1 MKKRLYRDLHAE
13 VLNLDVVIYADALYN
28 IGGIESWLYY
38 TCRKYNDGQ
47 ITFVYKSAD
56 SMQLKRISEVVDCI
70 QYTGQEFHCDRLIY
84 VAPIYIRTDEIYK
97 GANERYL
104 INHVCYGD
112 SKNQEVFELP
122 ELDGVFAVS
131 DFCAESCKK
140 RMLQDIVTLYNT
152 VDLDKP
158 QKPLRL
164 ISACRWSKDKGS
176 EQMLKFAEL
185 LQHAGISFIWY
196 IFTQEEPEV
205 HHPNMVFM
213 NPRYDLAMWMADAD
227 YGVQFTRIES
237 YGLFPVECLKVGTP
251 VILTDLPV
259 FREIGIDEKN
269 AYFFDW
275 DMKDVDVTKILNIPK
290 VKYKEPSSDKLYKE
304 LLKCPTSK

>member
-1 MKKRLYRDLHAE
+1 MKKSVYRERYNDSLDL
-13 VLNLDVVIYADALYN
+13 NVVIYADAIYN

-38 TCRKYNDGQ
+38 TCKRYNDGQ
-47 ITFVYKSAD
+47 ITFVYKTAD
-56 SMQLKRISEVVDCI
+56 SMQLERIKKVVDCV
-70 QYTGQEFHCDRLIY
+70 QYTGQDFHCDRLIY
-84 VAPIYIRTDEIYK
+84 VAPIYIRPDEIYK

-112 SKNQEVFELP
+112 AKNQEVFELP
-122 ELDGVFAVS
+122 ELDGIFAVS
-131 DFCAESCKK
+131 DFCAKSCKK
-140 RMLQDIVTLYNT
+140 RMLGDIVTLYNT

-158 QKPLRL
+158 KKALKL

-176 EQMLKFAEL
+176 EQMLAFAKEL
-185 LQHAGISFIWY
+185 DKANIPFIWY
-196 IFTQEEPEV
+196 IFTNEEPDV
-205 HHPNMVFM
+205 HHPNMLFM
-213 NPRYDLAMWMADAD
+213 KPRYDLGIWLADAD

-251 VILTDLPV
+251 VILSDLEV
-259 FREIGIDEKN
+259 FREIGINEKN

-275 DMKDVDVTKILNIPK
+275 DMKDVDITKILNIPK

-304 LLKCPTSK
+304 LLKCPISK